1 MANFSRRVVLD
12 VGGSEVRIAEIL
24 PDRKGLPVFSR
35 LRSLSLNIDPTKTAD
50 FFPAI
55 LQSVD
60 ALVRE
65 AGIKPG
71 PTTLCLGGPSVF
83 ARVIKVPQTDP
94 SQVRQMIGFEAQQV
108 VPAIEEACWDFQLFP
123 SGGGGD
129 LEAMILAIKKEN
141 VREVLA
147 ACSKAG
153 LAVEAVEL
161 APMALI
167 NAFRYNY
174 PDWEGATLILD
185 VGARSTNILIVEGT
199 RIFCR
204 VVPLGG
210 AAVTQAIAT
219 DLQESF
225 AGAETLKKA
234 KGFIHPGGS
243 YEDPAD
249 EIAARISKL
258 SRGVVTRL
266 HNEVERS
273 VTFYR
278 SQQGGGR
285 PTQVLLSGGAAS
297 SGLLDFF
304 FREKLKIPVQYF
316 QPFRRVGVE
325 GMPMDVQRQPWA
337 WVGLVGAGLRSLAE
351 TPCRIQILD
360 KLETGSP
367 DSRLM
372 KPAMIVGGLAATL
385 LLLLPGGHGFWQA
398 AKIQS
403 VILPQTSEVEEA
415 ERAFEKINTEQKKV
429 DATFAEL
436 DVALQLKQ
444 EQSRWPRLLAEL
456 QQKIPPG
463 LWITRLN
470 VVEEDKGGDSPAKI
484 NPGST
489 PKRTPVLEIGGMFE
503 TKSEEADAQLVEQFR
518 SALDSGKILQKV
530 VTSERETPER
540 SPDGKTEQVALR
552 FSLRAEWPPRDNPL
566 SDESG
571 KPK

>member
-12 VGGSEVRIAEIL
+12 VGGSEVRIAEVM
-24 PDRKGLPVFSR
+24 PDRKGFPVFLR
-35 LRSLSLNIDPTKTAD
+35 LKSLSLNIDPAKTAD

-55 LQSVD
+55 LQSVE

-65 AGIKPG
+65 SGIKPG
-71 PTTLCLGGPSVF
+71 PVTVCLGGPSVF

-94 SQVRQMIGFEAQQV
+94 SQVRQMIGYEAQQV
-108 VPAIEEACWDFQLFP
+108 VPAIDEACWDFQLFP

-129 LEAMILAIKKEN
+129 LEAMILAIKKET

-147 ACSKAG
+147 ACGNAG
-153 LAVEAVEL
+153 LKVEAVEL

-185 VGARSTNILIVEGT
+185 VGARSTNILIVENT

-210 AAVTQAIAT
+210 ASVTQAIAT

-243 YEDPAD
+243 YEDPPD
-249 EIAARISKL
+249 EITARISKL

-273 VTFYR
+273 ITFYR

-304 FREKLKIPVQYF
+304 FREKLKIPVQHF

-325 GMPMDVQRQPWA
+325 GMSGEAQRHPWA
-337 WVGLVGAGLRSLAE
+337 WVGLVGAGLRSLAD

-367 DSRLM
+367 DSRVM
-372 KPAMIVGGLAATL
+372 KSAVILGAAAAVL

-398 AKIQS
+398 AKIQN

-415 ERAFEKINTEQKKV
+415 EKALEKIQAEQKKV
-429 DATFAEL
+429 DAQFADL
-436 DVALQLKQ
+436 DLALQLKQ
-444 EQSRWPRLLAEL
+444 EQARWPRLLEEL
-456 QQKIPPG
+456 RGKIPPG

-470 VVEEDKGGDSPAKI
+470 LAEEERGGDTPAKM
-484 NPGST
+484 PAGAG
-489 PKRTPVLEIGGMFE
+489 PKKVPVLEIGGMFE

-518 SALDSGKILQKV
+518 SALDSGKFLQNV
-530 VTSERETPER
+530 ITSERETPER

-552 FSLRAEWPPRDNPL
+552 FSLRAEWSPRVD
-566 SDESG
+566 SVSKDSG